1 MLPRLGRVLVQP
13 TRHVNY
19 RSILVQ
25 ASLKRAAAVAPGLTT
40 RALTIQTAQRA
51 QTVDA
56 SASKD
61 HAVHATI
68 SSSSSSS
75 SSTSTTTTP
84 QSLFDTLDE
93 CKSTGNLKGAIKAVQ
108 QAQEKGI
115 ATPKLYLALVDML
128 RDSPFDVNECATVA
142 HWFYSP
148 DSTLPLDVL
157 QDMDIWKSVL
167 KLGFRFG
174 STYRAED
181 LRALLDR
188 FTEIFD
194 LTTMNDQTAWE
205 LLMRAYGIMNKKDA
219 ISACMQKN
227 QEDAASFYSTALLS
241 YAATN
246 AHDKVEQ
253 LVDTLQQQQDGLS
266 RHTLLKLIRCYGFK
280 GDIEHAT
287 QYTDMCNRLYPSQ
300 RCDKTMLLIAHKIA
314 LQKMADKLA
323 EVRGARGLSLKPAG
337 HSTLLDQLHASWAEL
352 TKDMFSSSAGPVDI
366 TDCNVVLE
374 YLTTANRIDPVGFP
388 MEKAEEIFESY
399 MPANY
404 IAPNDASHR
413 IMLVGYATSQ
423 QYNDRRRRNVR
434 LDKALEMV
442 SKMQVAGLDTLNHPT
457 FHALFRACL
466 PHRDG
471 HYYFDNF
478 RLNSLLPARPYTHN
492 RFKLDPRLF
501 EIEKIMLEAKLP
513 HDRFTFTT
521 LMTCLASGGQYR
533 ALRTRWRSLKVHGLR
548 RDVGMYR
555 LTYALAS
562 LNPTQAKRAV
572 VVVRNEMQREV
583 PKERVDWDTYTAM
596 LDCCATAQMPLEAKD
611 IISEMRHATER
622 VHRSKTHADDLAKWP
637 YTDEPDFYLPMLRT
651 AITVPGLDPNPLLRE
666 MDAKD
671 VKYSQGVWEAVLSKL
686 ALEGDQQ
693 GIRRLFN
700 KYTMARFEND
710 GKIPVPVRQAATTP
724 VVPFPTAPYNQLDM
738 KFIDVY
744 LCALLD
750 AQDVSLVFDVLRT
763 LSSQTPAIGISRQT
777 LQGVVKLAKQ
787 EKSTDDLGWLRDE
800 ILPKVTHQNK
810 FLRGLTKG
818 IDNIIN

>member
-1 MLPRLGRVLVQP
+1 MLPRLGKVLAQP
-13 TRHVNY
+13 TRNASF
-19 RSILVQ
+19 RSIIQ
-25 ASLKRAAAVAPGLTT
+25 ASQTSLKKAAVAPALAT
-40 RALTIQTAQRA
+40 RTFAIQTAKRA
-51 QTVDA
+51 HTIDVETT
-56 SASKD
+56 KD
-61 HAVHATI
+61 HAMH
-68 SSSSSSS
+68 SSSSK
-75 SSTSTTTTP
+75 STATP
-84 QSLFDTLDE
+84 QSLFDTLEE

-108 QAQEKGI
+108 HAQEKGL

-128 RDSPFDVNECATVA
+128 RDSPFDVHECATVA

-148 DSTLPLDVL
+148 DSKLPLDVL
-157 QDMDIWKSVL
+157 EDINIWKSVL

-174 STYRAED
+174 STYRSED

-219 ISACMQKN
+219 ISACIKKN
-227 QEDAASFYSTALLS
+227 EGNQVDQASFYSTALLS

-246 AHDKVEQ
+246 SNDKVEK
-253 LVDTLQQQQDGLS
+253 LVDMLQQKDSLS
-266 RHTLLKLIRCYGFK
+266 RRTLLKLIRCYGFK

-287 QYTDMCNRLYPSQ
+287 QYTDMCNKLYPDQ
-300 RCDKTMLLIAHKIA
+300 KCDKTMLLIAHKIA
-314 LQKMADKLA
+314 LQKMCEKLA
-323 EVRGARGLSLKPAG
+323 EVRGARGLSLKPTN
-337 HSTLLDQLHASWAEL
+337 STQLDQLHSSWENL
-352 TKDMFSSSAGPVDI
+352 TKDMFATSNNTPVDI

-404 IAPNDASHR
+404 ITPNDASHR

-423 QYNDRRRRNVR
+423 QYNDHHRNIR

-457 FHALFRACL
+457 FHSLFRACL

-521 LMTCLASGGQYR
+521 LMTCLASGGQYK

-562 LNPTQAKRAV
+562 LNPTQAKRAI
-572 VVVRNEMQREV
+572 VVVRNEMNREI
-583 PKERVDWDTYTAM
+583 PKERMDWDTYTAM
-596 LDCCATAQMPLEAKD
+596 LDCCATAQMPFEAKD
-611 IISEMRHATER
+611 IIKEMRHTTEL
-622 VHRSKTHADDLAKWP
+622 VHRNKTHADDLAKWP

-651 AITVPGLDPNPLLRE
+651 AITVPGLDANQLLKE
-666 MDAKD
+666 MDKKD
-671 VKYSQGVWEAVLSKL
+671 IKYSQGVWEAVLSKL
-686 ALEGDQQ
+686 AIEGDEQ

-700 KYTMARFEND
+700 KYTMTRFENE
-710 GKIPVPVRQAATTP
+710 GKIPVPIRESTP

-744 LCALLD
+744 ICSLLD
-750 AQDVSLVFDVLRT
+750 SQDVSLVFDVLRT
-763 LSSQTPAIGISRQT
+763 LSNQTDDIGISRQT

-787 EKSTDDLGWLRDE
+787 EKSTDELKWLRDE
-800 ILPKVTHQNK
+800 LLPKVTHQNK
-810 FLRGLTKG
+810 FLRVLKKG
-818 IDNIIN
+818 IDNVIN

>member
-1 MLPRLGRVLVQP
+1 MLPRLGKVLVQP
-13 TRHVNY
+13 TRSASFK
-19 RSILVQ
+19 SIIQ
-25 ASLKRAAAVAPGLTT
+25 ASQGSLKRAAPLVPALAT
-40 RALTIQTAQRA
+40 RAFSIQTVKRA
-51 QTVDA
+51 QTVD
-56 SASKD
+56 SETTRD
-61 HAVHATI
+61 HAI
-68 SSSSSSS
+68 P
-75 SSTSTTTTP
+75 STNKSATP
-84 QSLFDTLDE
+84 QSLFDTLEE

-108 QAQEKGI
+108 QAQEKGL

-128 RDSPFDVNECATVA
+128 RDSPFDVHECATVA

-148 DSTLPLDVL
+148 DSKLPLDVL
-157 QDMDIWKSVL
+157 EDINIWKSVL

-174 STYRAED
+174 STYRSED

-219 ISACMQKN
+219 ISACIKKN
-227 QEDAASFYSTALLS
+227 EGNEMDRASFYSSALLS

-246 AHDKVEQ
+246 SHDKVEN
-253 LVDTLQQQQDGLS
+253 LINMLQQQDSLS

-287 QYTDMCNRLYPSQ
+287 QYTDMCNKLYPNQ
-300 RCDKTMLLIAHKIA
+300 TCDKTMLLIAHKIA
-314 LQKMADKLA
+314 LQKMCERLA
-323 EVRGARGLSLKPAG
+323 EVRGARGLSLKPTNSAA
-337 HSTLLDQLHASWAEL
+337 LDQLHASWVNL
-352 TKDMFSSSAGPVDI
+352 TKDMFTNKEKPVDI

-388 MEKAEEIFESY
+388 MERAEDIFESY

-404 IAPNDASHR
+404 ITPNDASHR

-423 QYNDRRRRNVR
+423 QYNDHHRNIR

-457 FHALFRACL
+457 FHSLFRACL

-521 LMTCLASGGQYR
+521 LMTCLASGGQYK

-562 LNPTQAKRAV
+562 LNPTQAKRAI
-572 VVVRNEMQREV
+572 VVVRNEMNREI
-583 PKERVDWDTYTAM
+583 PKDRMDWDTYTAM
-596 LDCCATAQMPLEAKD
+596 LDCCATAQMSFEAKD
-611 IISEMRHATER
+611 IMKEMRHSAEL
-622 VHRSKTHADDLAKWP
+622 VHRNKTHADDLVKWP
-637 YTDEPDFYLPMLRT
+637 YTDEPNFYLPMLRT
-651 AITVPGLDPNPLLRE
+651 AITVPGLDANQILKE
-666 MDAKD
+666 MDTKH
-671 VKYSQGVWEAVLSKL
+671 VKYNQGVWEAVLSKL
-686 ALEGDQQ
+686 AIEGDEQ

-700 KYTMARFEND
+700 KYTMTRFENE
-710 GKIPVPVRQAATTP
+710 GKIPVPIRESTP
-724 VVPFPTAPYNQLDM
+724 VVPFPTAPYSQLDM

-744 LCALLD
+744 ICSLLD
-750 AQDVSLVFDVLRT
+750 SQDVSLVFDVLRT
-763 LSSQTPAIGISRQT
+763 LSAETDEIGISRQT
-777 LQGVVKLAKQ
+777 LQGVVRLAKQ
-787 EKSTDDLGWLRDE
+787 EKSTDELKWLRDE
-800 ILPKVTHQNK
+800 VLPKVTHQNK
-810 FLRGLTKG
+810 FLRVLKKG
-818 IDNIIN
+818 IDNVIN

>member
-1 MLPRLGRVLVQP
+1 MLPRLGRVFVQP
-13 TRHVNY
+13 TRNANF
-19 RSILVQ
+19 RSIIQ
-25 ASLKRAAAVAPGLTT
+25 ASQSSLKRAAVAPALAT
-40 RALTIQTAQRA
+40 RAFTIQTAKRA
-51 QTVDA
+51 YTIDA
-56 SASKD
+56 EATKD
-61 HAVHATI
+61 HAMH
-68 SSSSSSS
+68 
-75 SSTSTTTTP
+75 STSSKSTSTP
-84 QSLFDTLDE
+84 QSLFDTLEE

-108 QAQEKGI
+108 QAQEKGL
-115 ATPKLYLALVDML
+115 ASPKLYLALVDML

-148 DSTLPLDVL
+148 DSKLPLDVL
-157 QDMDIWKSVL
+157 EDINIWKSVL

-174 STYRAED
+174 STYRSED

-219 ISACMQKN
+219 VSACIQKN
-227 QEDAASFYSTALLS
+227 EGSQVGKASFYSSALLS

-246 AHDKVEQ
+246 SHDKVEN
-253 LVDTLQQQQDGLS
+253 LVDMLQQKGSLS

-287 QYTDMCNRLYPSQ
+287 QYTDMCNKLNPNQ
-300 RCDKTMLLIAHKIA
+300 KCDKTMLLIAHKIA
-314 LQKMADKLA
+314 LQKMCDRLA
-323 EVRGARGLSLKPAG
+323 EVRGARGLSLKPAD
-337 HSTLLDQLHASWAEL
+337 STQLNELHASWENL
-352 TKDMFSSSAGPVDI
+352 TKDMFAANKDAPVDI

-404 IAPNDASHR
+404 ITPNDASHR

-423 QYNDRRRRNVR
+423 QYNDHHRNIR

-457 FHALFRACL
+457 FHSLFRACL

-492 RFKLDPRLF
+492 RFKLDPRIF

-521 LMTCLASGGQYR
+521 LMTCLASGGQYK

-562 LNPTQAKRAV
+562 LNPTQAKRAI
-572 VVVRNEMQREV
+572 VVVRNEMNREI
-583 PKERVDWDTYTAM
+583 PKERMDWDTYTAM
-596 LDCCATAQMPLEAKD
+596 LDCCATAQMPFEAKD
-611 IISEMRHATER
+611 IIKEMRHATEL

-637 YTDEPDFYLPMLRT
+637 YTDEPNFYLPMLRA
-651 AITVPGLDPNPLLRE
+651 AITVPGLDANSLLKE
-666 MDAKD
+666 MDKKD
-671 VKYSQGVWEAVLSKL
+671 IKYNQGVWEAVLSKL
-686 ALEGDQQ
+686 AMEGDEQ
-693 GIRRLFN
+693 GIRQLFN
-700 KYTMARFEND
+700 KYTMTRFENE
-710 GKIPVPVRQAATTP
+710 GKIPVPVRESKP

-744 LCALLD
+744 ICSLLD
-750 AQDVSLVFDVLRT
+750 SQDVSLVFDVLRT
-763 LSSQTPAIGISRQT
+763 LSNQTNDIGISRQT
-777 LQGVVKLAKQ
+777 LQGVVRLAKQ
-787 EKSTDDLGWLRDE
+787 EKSTDELKWLRDE

-810 FLRGLTKG
+810 FLRVLKRG
-818 IDNIIN
+818 IDNVIN